1 MCSGHMLHILLNIL
15 LWHMQRESSCNTKQ
29 LIIMQVP
36 SLNSYQSAQQQL
48 ETVYR
53 SELTVCFA
61 MKIRTQRGK
70 KKKLLFRCVPSL
82 SLCYC
87 DYWKVSSNKLII
99 SIIISAS
106 FKSSL
111 ESQKNEQMNKS
122 LDLI

>member
-1 MCSGHMLHILLNIL
+1 
-15 LWHMQRESSCNTKQ
+15 
-29 LIIMQVP
+29 
-36 SLNSYQSAQQQL
+36 
-48 ETVYR
+48 
-53 SELTVCFA
+53 
-61 MKIRTQRGK
+61 MKIRTQREK

-82 SLCYC
+82 SLCYY